1 MPEPAP
7 PPIFDLLNEIGII
20 SQLSRAAME
29 ARTPDGVVL
38 PHFSVLNHLVRLGD
52 GRTPIQIAKA
62 FQMPKNSLT
71 HTLGGLEDRGWIEMR
86 PNPDDKRSKLV
97 FLTDAGR
104 EFRQQTVQNLARDF
118 QAIFPEIQPDEIEA
132 VLPTLRKLR
141 ALLDSRRD

>member
-1 MPEPAP
+1 MPEHGP

-29 ARTPDGVVL
+29 ARTPEGVVL

-52 GRTPIQIAKA
+52 GRTPLQIARA

-71 HTLGGLEDRGWIEMR
+71 HTLSGLEARGWIEMR
-86 PNPDDKRSKLV
+86 PNPEDKRSKLV

-104 EFRQQTVQNLARDF
+104 AFRDETIQNLAQDF
-118 QAIFPEIQPDEIEA
+118 QAIVPEIEPGEVEV
-132 VLPTLRKLR
+132 VLPFLKKLR
-141 ALLDSRRD
+141 TLLDQRRD